1 MGFIARCNI
10 KCLQNHDYLTVGQML
25 ATMIVQGGEQ
35 PCLFTK
41 SICDYISMGLDAS
54 NPGIEEV
61 PGYTIRDNLKKVK
74 YKLVDQFINSS
85 IKFYFVS
92 PFVAYEFLMM
102 SYSRRRKLKR
112 NK

>member
-1 MGFIARCNI
+1 
-10 KCLQNHDYLTVGQML
+10 ML

-61 PGYTIRDNLKKVK
+61 PDYTIRDNLKKVK

-85 IKFYFVS
+85 IYRLQQNYTWQVWPTMVFPILACQQSYFQWVES
-92 PFVAYEFLMM
+92 IAFLECTCI
-102 SYSRRRKLKR
+102 
-112 NK
+112 NKYCYHY